1 MVSMVKLPVCNI
13 NSRELLHRTIWTIY
27 LKRCNIDEEYLI
39 KVLYKNPLTGNYIV
53 QILHAKYFA

>member
-13 NSRELLHRTIWTIY
+13 KSRELLHRKIWTIY

-39 KVLYKNPLTGNYIV
+39 KVLYKIDKP
-53 QILHAKYFA
+53 A